1 MDTIVD
7 QCCFELI
14 IVLSLTPAFD
24 VFTFSVIAD
33 AQNITLID
41 TENNTCLQHQKATGI
56 SDWIL

>member
-1 MDTIVD
+1 MFVDRCTISVVMDTIVD

-33 AQNITLID
+33 AQNIALID
-41 TENNTCLQHQKATGI
+41 T
-56 SDWIL
+56 